1 MNIVLLGFPGAGKG
15 TQAVKL
21 ENKYGFRH
29 ISTGDLIRAE
39 ISSGTSFGKQV
50 SALIE
55 QGNLVPDSLIT
66 DMLFNA
72 IKEEN
77 KGVIFDGYPRTIS
90 QAEALEKYLKDHGRK
105 LDYSVLIQLTEEEVL
120 RRLTSRRICKGCGA
134 IYNIYS
140 KDYTGACTKCGGELY
155 TRPDDEIH
163 SAKHR
168 LEVFKKETEP
178 LLSYYGS
185 KKNYVTVDGSKSEE
199 EVFSSIIAAL
209 GLIK

>member
-72 IKEEN
+72 IKEEKN
-77 KGVIFDGYPRTIS
+77 GVIFDGYPRTIS
-90 QAEALEKYLKDHGRK
+90 QAEALEKYLAQHGQRI
-105 LDYSVLIQLTEEEVL
+105 DATVLIQLTTEEVL
-120 RRLTSRRICKGCGA
+120 RRLTSRRICKSCGA

-140 KDYTGACTKCGGELY
+140 KDYTGKCTQCGGELY

-163 SAKHR
+163 SAQHR
-168 LEVFKKETEP
+168 LEVFSKETEP
-178 LLSYYGS
+178 LLSYYSS
-185 KKNYVTVDGSKSEE
+185 KENYVTVDGSKSEE

>member
-21 ENKYGFRH
+21 EEKYGLRH

-39 ISSGTSFGKQV
+39 ISSGTQFGKQV
-50 SALIE
+50 SAIIK

-66 DMLFNA
+66 DMLINA
-72 IKEEN
+72 IKEEK

-90 QAEALEKYLKDHGRK
+90 QAEALDKYLTQHGRRI
-105 LDYSVLIQLTEEEVL
+105 DAAVLIQLTQQEVL
-120 RRLTSRRICKGCGA
+120 RRLTSRRICKSCGA

-140 KDYTGACTKCGGELY
+140 KDYTGKCTKCGGELY

-163 SAKHR
+163 SAEHR
-168 LEVFKKETEP
+168 LEVFRKETEP
-178 LLSYYGS
+178 LLGYYGS
-185 KKNYVTVDGSKSEE
+185 KENYITVDGSKSEE
-199 EVFSSIIAAL
+199 EVFSSIISAL

>member
-21 ENKYGFRH
+21 EEKYCFKH
-29 ISTGDLIRAE
+29 VSTGDLIRAE
-39 ISSGTSFGKQV
+39 ISSGTPLGKQV
-50 SALIE
+50 SALIK

-66 DMLFNA
+66 DILINA
-72 IKEEN
+72 IKEEK

-90 QAEALEKYLKDHGRK
+90 QAEALDKYLAQQGQQIDAV
-105 LDYSVLIQLTEEEVL
+105 VLIKLSEEEVL
-120 RRLTSRRICKGCGA
+120 RRLTSRRICKKCGA

-140 KDYTGACTKCGGELY
+140 KDYTGVCTKCGGELY
-155 TRPDDEIH
+155 TRPDDEIN

-185 KKNYVTVDGSKSEE
+185 KENYVTVDGSKTAE

>member
-21 ENKYGFRH
+21 EEKYGFKH

-39 ISSGTSFGKQV
+39 ILSGTPLGKQV

-66 DMLFNA
+66 DILINA
-72 IKEEN
+72 IKEEK

-90 QAEALEKYLKDHGRK
+90 QAEALNKYLAQHGQQT
-105 LDYSVLIQLTEEEVL
+105 DAIVLIQLTEEEVL
-120 RRLTSRRICKGCGA
+120 RRLTSRRICKSCGA

-140 KDYTGACTKCGGELY
+140 KDYTGVCTKCGGELY

-163 SAKHR
+163 SAQHR

-185 KKNYVTVDGSKSEE
+185 KENYVTVDGSKTEE
-199 EVFSSIIAAL
+199 EVFSSITAAL